1 LFRVSFPAVSFAQQ
15 DVAFRENVMV
25 LSQLARVDVDAR
37 FSDESGKRVMSE
49 SAWLRPGTE
58 APQRGCRC
66 QLARVGVMRA
76 SATNQKNE

>member
-15 DVAFRENVMV
+15 EVAFRENVMV
-25 LSQLARVDVDAR
+25 LS
-37 FSDESGKRVMSE
+37 
-49 SAWLRPGTE
+49 
-58 APQRGCRC
+58 